1 MNKISTVLIL
11 SKHTIGR
18 MVESSYDT
26 AGALEKVFR
35 STLKVT
41 LSKEQ
46 MSRAKSNSNLRN
58 RTEQKAY
65 SMLMSKARNIRKT
78 GSGRNSSLL
87 RTQSAFVSKPKRKNS
102 PLNSRNEQTLD
113 LDDVTD
119 TKVDDMGQEL
129 ERIDADR
136 AGGGV

>member
-1 MNKISTVLIL
+1 
-11 SKHTIGR
+11 
-18 MVESSYDT
+18 
-26 AGALEKVFR
+26 
-35 STLKVT
+35 
-41 LSKEQ
+41 